1 MDSSA
6 LLDLA
11 IAIASDAHQGQLDKY
26 GKDYFNHPM
35 RVMMRGRNVEEKIV
49 GILHDVVEDTPLTFE
64 ALEEKGFP
72 KNIMDALRC
81 ITKMSDDEDY
91 DAYIDRCAA
100 DPLAVAVKIHDLTD
114 NMDVRRMPFVG
125 EDEVRR
131 LNKYL
136 KAYRSLLSLYH

>member
-11 IAIASDAHQGQLDKY
+11 VAIASDAHQGQLDKY
-26 GKDYFNHPM
+26 GKDYINHPM
-35 RVMMRGRNVEEKIV
+35 RVMNRGRNVDEKIV
-49 GILHDVVEDTPLTFE
+49 GILHDVVEDTPWTFE

-72 KNIMDALRC
+72 INIMDALRC
-81 ITKMSDDEDY
+81 ITKTSDDEDY

-125 EDEVRR
+125 EDEARR

-136 KAYRSLLSLYH
+136 KAYRYLLPLYH

>member
-49 GILHDVVEDTPLTFE
+49 GILHDVVEDTPLTFK